1 MADKTA
7 SMFSDQL
14 RRMIDALYDPLD
26 RDEVASLLITLK
38 RKADNNNAS
47 LSNYIEAMLNV
58 LDDSAVGRRLDEMRR
73 LDEKIVRGGRG
84 IASALFQTYV

>member
-1 MADKTA
+1 MRDKTA

-14 RRMIDALYDPLD
+14 RRLIDALYDPLD
-26 RDEVASLLITLK
+26 RDELASLLITLK
-38 RKADNNNAS
+38 RKADNKNAS

-73 LDEKIVRGGRG
+73 LDENFPI
-84 IASALFQTYV
+84 